1 MMRCRYEFNL
11 SAQFYDILF
20 IQHDSEASVVAKLP
34 EISQVRWLSDTFYC
48 SSVYLFAIRKL
59 ISGRPRPG
67 WLDPGLAAKLNITFS

>member
-59 ISGRPRPG
+59 ISGSKAE
-67 WLDPGLAAKLNITFS
+67 LAGSYSGCQTKYHI